1 MEKGS
6 LLLVILLALVLVNTI
21 IYEITTFFDIPTT
34 SYNFYLLWFNAL
46 MMLYAFL
53 PSDYENPFKLE
64 N

>member
-6 LLLVILLALVLVNTI
+6 LLLIILLALALVNSI
-21 IYEITTFFDIPTT
+21 IHEITTFFDIPTA
-34 SYNFYLLWFNAL
+34 SYNFYLLWFNTL
-46 MMLYAFL
+46 MILYAFL